1 MATNKWFQENPEKA
15 KVIQRRYYDKNKEQA
30 RLRSKKQNLRGR
42 LSYEMLTDQQKKKV
56 EKEVEKLLTSDI

>member
-1 MATNKWFQENPEKA
+1 MATNKWYLEKA

-42 LSYEMLTDQQKKKV
+42 LSYEMLTDQQKKRV
-56 EKEVEKLLTSDI
+56 EKEVEKLLT

>member
-1 MATNKWFQENPEKA
+1 MATNKWFLDHPEKA
-15 KVIQRRYYDKNKEQA
+15 RVIQRRYYDKNKEQA

-42 LSYEMLTDQQKKKV
+42 LSYEMLTNQQKKRV

>member
-1 MATNKWFQENPEKA
+1 MATNKWFLDHPKAA
-15 KVIQRRYYDKNKEQA
+15 KVIQRRYYEKNKEQA

-56 EKEVEKLLTSDI
+56 EKEVEKLLT

>member
-15 KVIQRRYYDKNKEQA
+15 RAIQRRYYDKNKEQA

-42 LSYEMLTDQQKKKV
+42 LSYQMLTDQQKKKV
-56 EKEVEKLLTSDI
+56 EKEVEKLLT

>member
-15 KVIQRRYYDKNKEQA
+15 RVIQRRYYDKNKEQA

-42 LSYEMLTDQQKKKV
+42 LSMKCLQINKKRKLKKK
-56 EKEVEKLLTSDI
+56 

>member
-1 MATNKWFQENPEKA
+1 MATNKWFLDHPEKA

>member
-15 KVIQRRYYDKNKEQA
+15 KQIQRRYYDKNKEQA

-42 LSYEMLTDQQKKKV
+42 LSYEMLTDQQKRKLKKR
-56 EKEVEKLLTSDI
+56 

>member
-1 MATNKWFQENPEKA
+1 MATNKWFQENPEKSR
-15 KVIQRRYYDKNKEQA
+15 VIQRRYYDKNREQV

-56 EKEVEKLLTSDI
+56 EKEVEKLLT

>member
-1 MATNKWFQENPEKA
+1 MATNKWFLDHPKEA
-15 KVIQRRYYDKNKEQA
+15 KVIQRRYYEKNKEQA

-56 EKEVEKLLTSDI
+56 NNQVEKLLT

>member
-1 MATNKWFQENPEKA
+1 MATNKWFLDHPEKA
-15 KVIQRRYYDKNKEQA
+15 RVIQRRYYDKNKEQA

-56 EKEVEKLLTSDI
+56 EKEVDKLLA

>member
-15 KVIQRRYYDKNKEQA
+15 RVIQRRYYDKNKEQA
-30 RLRSKKQNLRGR
+30 KLRSRKQHLRGK

-56 EKEVEKLLTSDI
+56 NNQVEKLLT